1 MFDFEGVKPPRVN
14 PEHLITFYFVAER
27 KSLSQ
32 ASDLLFLSQPTVCL
46 HIKALERGFGVK
58 LVHVKKK
65 RVIVTEAGEALLPYA
80 KELYQQAKSAE
91 MCLQTFREEVLRIGV
106 ALTLSS
112 TIITVAGKFRELF
125 PNTKVKI
132 KEGPSYKIVEETS
145 DLQHDL
151 AVVARLNYGNPKLE
165 AIGVSEGEKMIFI
178 ASTSDPLSR
187 EDELEFTDLNGCP
200 LILPAEK
207 SATREVLLQ
216 KLEEQQVKP
225 VVIAEVDNPE
235 CVKSLVRM
243 GKGVALVLETSV
255 EDELPRGKLKVL
267 PFKEDI
273 RIGVDILVH
282 RDNPLRSMGNRFVS
296 LVRETYENPLLAKVL
311 SSL

>member
-1 MFDFEGVKPPRVN
+1 MFDSEGIKPPRIN
-14 PEHLITFYFVAER
+14 PEHLITFYFVAEE

-46 HIKALERGFGVK
+46 HIKTLERGSGVK
-58 LVHVKKK
+58 LVHIKKK
-65 RVIVTEAGEALLPYA
+65 RVTLTEAGEALLPYA

-91 MCLQTFREEVLRIGV
+91 MCLQTLREEVLRIGV
-106 ALTLSS
+106 ALTLSA
-112 TIITVAGKFRELF
+112 TIISVAGKFRELF

-132 KEGPSYKIVEETS
+132 KEGPSYQIVEETS
-145 DLQHDL
+145 DMQHDL
-151 AVVARLNYGNPKLE
+151 AVVARLNYGNHRLE
-165 AIGVSEGEKMIFI
+165 TMEVSDGERMIFI
-178 ASTSDPLSR
+178 ASPNDPLSQK
-187 EDELEFTDLNGCP
+187 DELELADLNGHP

-216 KLEEQQVKP
+216 KLKEQKVEP
-225 VVIAEVDNPE
+225 IIIAEVDNPE
-235 CVKSLVRM
+235 RVKSLVGM
-243 GKGVALVLETSV
+243 GKGVALVLEASV
-255 EDELPRGKLKVL
+255 EDELPGGKLIVL

-282 RDNPLRSMGNRFVS
+282 RDNPLHSMGNRFVS
-296 LVRETYENPLLAKVL
+296 LVRETYEKSSLAKVL